1 MKFIDRITSKFL
13 SEYKIALKNGL
24 NVGQGVSVLSGVNF
38 GSEPY
43 LITIGDYSRISVDV
57 LFVTH
62 DGGTWAFR
70 DLPKYEKVIKYGKI
84 HVGAHTFIGARCIIM
99 PGVTIGERC
108 VIGAG
113 SIVTKDIPDGSV
125 AVGVPAQII
134 MTTEE
139 YANKCLTTLCEYD
152 EQAYLRDKRKYLT
165 EWL

>member
-1 MKFIDRITSKFL
+1 MKILRRIASKFG
-13 SEYKIALKNGL
+13 SSYKIALRDGL
-24 NVGQGVSVLSGVNF
+24 KVGEGVSILSGVNF

-43 LITIGDYSRISVDV
+43 LISIGAFSRISVDV
-57 LFVTH
+57 IFVTH

-84 HVGAHTFIGARCIIM
+84 CIGSHTFVGARSIIM
-99 PGVTIGERC
+99 PGVTIGDRC

-125 AVGVPAQII
+125 AVGSPARII
-134 MTTEE
+134 MTTDE
-139 YANKCLTTLCEYD
+139 YADKCLASLHEYD
-152 EQAYLRDKRKYLT
+152 EEAYQRDKKMFLS